1 MPATIA
7 GFNRTQ
13 FVPAFPASAMD
24 HPTPGPVP
32 PPKPTAP
39 PPLQPPSR
47 GRRWLG
53 ALVTVLVL
61 GALVGGSYY
70 LVKRPPEAPA
80 GFGKGPG
87 GPGGPPGGPGGGFGM
102 VTVGHA
108 AVARAQIPVTLDA
121 LGTVTPV
128 ATVTLKPQVGGV
140 LTEVLFTE
148 GQAVRKGQLLAR
160 IDPRPYEQALMQAR
174 GTRMRD
180 EAQLQ
185 AARVTLARY
194 RTLLGQDSIARQDV
208 DTQAALVQQL
218 EGTVTSDKA
227 AEAAAAVN
235 LEFTRITSPLA
246 GRIGLRT
253 VDPGNTVAAG
263 STTGIAVITQMNPI
277 DVQFAVPQDRIPE
290 VQEQVRSARALAVAA
305 MDRTRTAVLDTGS
318 FATLDNVVDTTTG
331 TVKAKAR
338 FANGDGKLFPNQFV
352 NVRMTLRT
360 LDALVV
366 PVTAVRTGPQ
376 GPYVYV
382 IAEDRTVSMRRVKRG
397 EATVDVVAVTEGLQ
411 AGELVVTE
419 GGDRLSEGSRVRLQG
434 DTPAAGARTGGGRR
448 QGHAAP
454 APGAA
459 ASAPANPAAANP
471 APLPA
476 SPPASG
482 PRPPAASAEP
492 PSGQPPAA
500 RPQSAGLPT
509 AEQRRRMLESVQ
521 NDPEQLARRK
531 QFLEALDRGD
541 PEALERWQNLQQ
553 RRRQG
558 GGGGAGG

>member
-1 MPATIA
+1 
-7 GFNRTQ
+7 
-13 FVPAFPASAMD
+13 MD

-32 PPKPTAP
+32 PSRSLVP
-39 PPLQPPSR
+39 PPARPPSR

-61 GALVGGSYY
+61 GGLVGGSYY
-70 LVKRPPEAPA
+70 LVKRPAETPA
-80 GFGKGPG
+80 GFGMGPRPG
-87 GPGGPPGGPGGGFGM
+87 GPGGPPGGPGGFGM

-108 AVARAQIPVTLDA
+108 AVARAQIPITLDA
-121 LGTVTPV
+121 LGTVTPT

-148 GQAVRKGQLLAR
+148 GQTVRRGQLLAR

-235 LEFTRITSPLA
+235 LEFTRITAPLT

-253 VDPGNTVAAG
+253 VDPGNTVAA
-263 STTGIAVITQMNPI
+263 SATTGIAVITQMNPI

-290 VQEQVRSARALAVAA
+290 VQDQVRGNSKPTVAA
-305 MDRTRTAVLDTGS
+305 LDRTRSAVLDTGS
-318 FATLDNVVDTTTG
+318 FSTLDNVVDTTTG

-338 FANGDGKLFPNQFV
+338 FANADGKLFPNQFV

-382 IAEDRTVSMRRVKRG
+382 IADDRSVSMRRVKRG

-419 GGDRLSEGSRVRLQG
+419 GGDRLSEGARVRLQG
-434 DTPAAGARTGGGRR
+434 EVPPAGPRAGGGRRNGQGAAAPAAGAATPANAAA
-448 QGHAAP
+448 AAP
-454 APGAA
+454 AP
-459 ASAPANPAAANP
+459 
-471 APLPA
+471 LPVR
-476 SPPASG
+476 PGASG
-482 PRPPAASAEP
+482 PQPPAATAP
-492 PSGQPPAA
+492 APSGQPPAA
-500 RPQSAGLPT
+500 QPESTGLPT
-509 AEQRRRMLESVQ
+509 AEQRQRMLESVKD
-521 NDPEQLARRK
+521 DPEKLAQRR

-541 PEALERWQNLQQ
+541 PQALARWQNLQQ
-553 RRRQG
+553 RRRPG
-558 GGGGAGG
+558 S

>member
-7 GFNRTQ
+7 GSNRTQ
-13 FVPAFPASAMD
+13 FVPAPPIRAMD
-24 HPTPGPVP
+24 HPPTGHVP
-32 PPKPTAP
+32 PSSSLPP

-47 GRRWLG
+47 RRRWVG
-53 ALVTVLVL
+53 ALVTVAVL
-61 GALVGGSYY
+61 AALVGGSYY
-70 LVKRPPEAPA
+70 LVKRPAETA
-80 GFGKGPG
+80 GGLGMGPRGPGGAG
-87 GPGGPPGGPGGGFGM
+87 GPGGPPGGAGAFGM

-121 LGTVTPV
+121 LGTVTPT

-148 GQAVRKGQLLAR
+148 GQTVRKGQLLAR

-227 AEAAAAVN
+227 AEGAAAVN
-235 LEFTRITSPLA
+235 LEFTRITAPLS

-253 VDPGNTVAAG
+253 VDPGNMVAAG
-263 STTGIAVITQMNPI
+263 SATGIAVITQMNPI

-290 VQEQVRSARALAVAA
+290 VQEQVRGARPLAVAA
-305 MDRTRTAVLDTGS
+305 MDRTRSAVLDQGS
-318 FATLDNVVDTTTG
+318 FSTLDNVVDTTTG

-382 IAEDRTVSMRRVKRG
+382 IGADRTVAMRRVKRG

-434 DTPAAGARTGGGRR
+434 EVPAAGPRGPGGGRR
-448 QGHAAP
+448 HGQGAAAP
-454 APGAA
+454 GTG
-459 ASAPANPAAANP
+459 ASAPANPSAAAP

-476 SPPASG
+476 RPGASG
-482 PRPPAASAEP
+482 PQPPAATAPP
-492 PSGQPPAA
+492 PSGQPPSAQ
-500 RPQSAGLPT
+500 PESAGLPT
-509 AEQRRRMLESVQ
+509 AEQRSRMLESVKD
-521 NDPEQLARRK
+521 DPEKLAQRK

-541 PEALERWQNLQQ
+541 PEALARWQNLQQ
-553 RRRQG
+553 RRRPG
-558 GGGGAGG
+558 S

>member
-1 MPATIA
+1 
-7 GFNRTQ
+7 
-13 FVPAFPASAMD
+13 MD
-24 HPTPGPVP
+24 YPTPGPVLPSRSLEP
-32 PPKPTAP
+32 PPAR
-39 PPLQPPSR
+39 PPSH

-61 GALVGGSYY
+61 GGLVGGSYY
-70 LVKRPPEAPA
+70 LVKRPAETPA
-80 GFGKGPG
+80 GFGMGPRPG
-87 GPGGPPGGPGGGFGM
+87 GPGGPPGGPGSFGM

-108 AVARAQIPVTLDA
+108 AVARAQIPITLDA
-121 LGTVTPV
+121 LGTVTPT

-148 GQAVRKGQLLAR
+148 GQTVRKGQLLAR

-185 AARVTLARY
+185 AARVTLTRY

-235 LEFTRITSPLA
+235 LEFTRITAPLT

-253 VDPGNTVAAG
+253 VDPGNTVAA
-263 STTGIAVITQMNPI
+263 SASTGIAVITQMNPI

-290 VQEQVRSARALAVAA
+290 VQEQVRGNSKPTVAA
-305 MDRTRTAVLDTGS
+305 LDRTRSAVLDTGS
-318 FATLDNVVDTTTG
+318 FSTLDNVVDTTTG

-382 IAEDRTVSMRRVKRG
+382 IADDRSVSMRRVKRG

-419 GGDRLSEGSRVRLQG
+419 GGDRLSEGARVRLQG
-434 DTPAAGARTGGGRR
+434 EVPPAGPRAGGGRRNGQGAAAPAAGAST
-448 QGHAAP
+448 
-454 APGAA
+454 
-459 ASAPANPAAANP
+459 PANAPAAAP

-476 SPPASG
+476 RPGASG
-482 PRPPAASAEP
+482 PQPPAATAP
-492 PSGQPPAA
+492 APSGQPPAA
-500 RPQSAGLPT
+500 QPESTGLPT
-509 AEQRRRMLESVQ
+509 AEQRQRMLESVKD
-521 NDPEQLARRK
+521 DPEKLAQRK

-541 PEALERWQNLQQ
+541 PQALARWQNLQQ
-553 RRRQG
+553 RRRPG
-558 GGGGAGG
+558 S

>member
-1 MPATIA
+1 
-7 GFNRTQ
+7 
-13 FVPAFPASAMD
+13 MD
-24 HPTPGPVP
+24 HPTPGSATPSRSLVTP
-32 PPKPTAP
+32 PA
-39 PPLQPPSR
+39 QPPSR
-47 GRRWLG
+47 RRRWLG
-53 ALVTVLVL
+53 AVVTVLVL
-61 GALVGGSYY
+61 GALVGASYY
-70 LVKRPPEAPA
+70 LVKRPAEAPA
-80 GFGKGPG
+80 GFGMGPRPGGGLPG
-87 GPGGPPGGPGGGFGM
+87 GPGGAGSFGM

-108 AVARAQIPVTLDA
+108 TVARAQIPVTLDA

-148 GQAVRKGQLLAR
+148 GQTVRKGQLLAR

-235 LEFTRITSPLA
+235 LEFTRITAPLA

-290 VQEQVRSARALAVAA
+290 VQEQVRGSSKPAVAA
-305 MDRTRTAVLDTGS
+305 MDRTRSAVLDTGS
-318 FATLDNVVDTTTG
+318 FSTLDNVVDTTTG

-338 FANGDGKLFPNQFV
+338 FANADGKLFPSQFV

-360 LDALVV
+360 IDALVV

-382 IAEDRTVSMRRVKRG
+382 IADDRSVSMRRVKRG

-434 DTPAAGARTGGGRR
+434 EVPQAGPRNGGGRR
-448 QGHAAP
+448 HGQGAMAP
-454 APGAA
+454 GAPGAA
-459 ASAPANPAAANP
+459 ASAPAYPSAAAP

-476 SPPASG
+476 RPGASG
-482 PRPPAASAEP
+482 PQPPAATAAP

-500 RPQSAGLPT
+500 QPESAGLPT
-509 AEQRRRMLESVQ
+509 AEQRRRMLDAVKD
-521 NDPEQLARRK
+521 DPAKLAQRK

-541 PEALERWQNLQQ
+541 PEALARWQNLQQ
-553 RRRQG
+553 RRRPG
-558 GGGGAGG
+558 S

>member
-1 MPATIA
+1 
-7 GFNRTQ
+7 
-13 FVPAFPASAMD
+13 MD
-24 HPTPGPVP
+24 HPPTGHVP
-32 PPKPTAP
+32 PSSSLPP

-47 GRRWLG
+47 RRRWVG
-53 ALVTVLVL
+53 ALVTVAVL
-61 GALVGGSYY
+61 AALVGGSYY
-70 LVKRPPEAPA
+70 LVKRPAETA
-80 GFGKGPG
+80 GGLGMGPRGPGGAG
-87 GPGGPPGGPGGGFGM
+87 GPGGPPGGAGAFGM

-121 LGTVTPV
+121 LGTVTPT

-148 GQAVRKGQLLAR
+148 GQTVRKGQLLAR

-227 AEAAAAVN
+227 AEGAAAVN
-235 LEFTRITSPLA
+235 LEFTRITAPLS

-253 VDPGNTVAAG
+253 VDPGNMVAAG
-263 STTGIAVITQMNPI
+263 SATGIAVITQMNPI

-290 VQEQVRSARALAVAA
+290 VQEQVRGARPLAVAA
-305 MDRTRTAVLDTGS
+305 MDRTRSAVLDQGS
-318 FATLDNVVDTTTG
+318 FSTLDNVVDTTTG

-382 IAEDRTVSMRRVKRG
+382 IGADRTVAMRRVKRG

-434 DTPAAGARTGGGRR
+434 EVPAAGPRGPGGGRR
-448 QGHAAP
+448 HGQGAAAP
-454 APGAA
+454 GTG
-459 ASAPANPAAANP
+459 ASAPANPSAAAP

-476 SPPASG
+476 RPGASG
-482 PRPPAASAEP
+482 PQPPAATAPP
-492 PSGQPPAA
+492 PSGQPPSAQ
-500 RPQSAGLPT
+500 PESAGLPT
-509 AEQRRRMLESVQ
+509 AEQRSRMLESVKD
-521 NDPEQLARRK
+521 DPEKLAQRK

-541 PEALERWQNLQQ
+541 PEALARWQNLQQ
-553 RRRQG
+553 RRRPG
-558 GGGGAGG
+558 S